1 MGCLLILN
9 DDERNTF
16 WRNSIFKLEN
26 ITKIESLIILILTI
40 ISEFTFP
47 YNELKITKKKI
58 KIRNLLVIIPILSL
72 FALIISFIIKY
83 IHYKKNIKPNYRLC
97 IMHSLSIFN
106 FFLIILCFILSLY
119 ISDIIHNWANIYE
132 FVQYTKT
139 GKIIY
144 IFILNNLI
152 SFFSLL
158 CFVDLLVQ
166 AILFSKIAKFFSLGN
181 NINNK
186 KLLFEF
192 FRINYHENNEEKF
205 KENNSII
212 FFNKEKNDENKT
224 LKKLRITFP
233 KQNDGNG
240 INTFENNINKFK
252 EVELI
257 EKIEYKSIGIQTE
270 EDMDINNINNIKN
283 ESSLLDRKIIEEDFS
298 KNIILLKNKSLIN
311 SFSTND

>member
-1 MGCLLILN
+1 MHN
-9 DDERNTF
+9 
-16 WRNSIFKLEN
+16 
-26 ITKIESLIILILTI
+26 
-40 ISEFTFP
+40 
-47 YNELKITKKKI
+47 
-58 KIRNLLVIIPILSL
+58 
-72 FALIISFIIKY
+72 AFII
-83 IHYKKNIKPNYRLC
+83 
-97 IMHSLSIFN
+97 N
-106 FFLIILCFILSLY
+106 FQF
-119 ISDIIHNWANIYE
+119 
-132 FVQYTKT
+132 
-139 GKIIY
+139 
-144 IFILNNLI
+144 
-152 SFFSLL
+152 
-158 CFVDLLVQ
+158 
-166 AILFSKIAKFFSLGN
+166 
-181 NINNK
+181 
-186 KLLFEF
+186 
-192 FRINYHENNEEKF
+192 
-205 KENNSII
+205 